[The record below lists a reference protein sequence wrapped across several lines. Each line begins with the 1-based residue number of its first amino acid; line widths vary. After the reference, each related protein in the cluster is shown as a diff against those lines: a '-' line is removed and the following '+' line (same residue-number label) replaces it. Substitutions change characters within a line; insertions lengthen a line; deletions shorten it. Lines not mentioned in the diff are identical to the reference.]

1 VWTTTGIW
9 IYTSP
14 MEFNIP
20 FVVWSECTM
29 WICTC
34 NIKHQASMLLLT
46 PLGCHMD
53 KGRPRT
59 KQSRLQ
65 PDAWY
70 YMVFWFGLNSHL
82 KRPYM

>member
-1 VWTTTGIW
+1 VELDTKNQ
-9 IYTSP
+9 SKFK
-14 MEFNIP
+14 MSSF
-20 FVVWSECTM
+20 
-29 WICTC
+29 
-34 NIKHQASMLLLT
+34 NIKHQVSMLSLT

-70 YMVFWFGLNSHL
+70 YMVFWFA
-82 KRPYM
+82 